1 MNNPRNLALAGVGV
15 AGGIYLLGI
24 NPFNS
29 YGSQNIGNAWSRAG
43 GSQTHSPAIAT
54 PLGTAPAAAE
64 ALSTVT
70 ISREMG
76 LMHVEIS
83 VRISGLRILI
93 GSTSDNTSNQVD
105 AKGQSAGGG
114 IDSDH
119 FKDKHMDQKVG
130 QPGPIKKAMSN
141 AHYGN
146 ENGK

>member
-15 AGGIYLLGI
+15 AGGIYFLGI

-54 PLGTAPAAAE
+54 PLG
-64 ALSTVT
+64 
-70 ISREMG
+70 
-76 LMHVEIS
+76 
-83 VRISGLRILI
+83 
-93 GSTSDNTSNQVD
+93 STSDNKSNQLD
-105 AKGQSAGGG
+105 AKGV
-114 IDSDH
+114 DSDH
-119 FKDKHMDQKVG
+119 FKDNHMDQKVG

>member
-54 PLGTAPAAAE
+54 PLGTAPSAA
-64 ALSTVT
+64 
-70 ISREMG
+70 R
-76 LMHVEIS
+76 
-83 VRISGLRILI
+83 
-93 GSTSDNTSNQVD
+93 GSTTDNKSNQVD
-105 AKGQSAGGG
+105 AKGV
-114 IDSDH
+114 DSDH
-119 FKDKHMDQKVG
+119 FKDNHMDQKVG
-130 QPGPIKKAMSN
+130 QPGPIKRAMSN

>member
-1 MNNPRNLALAGVGV
+1 MNNPRNLALAGAGV

-54 PLGTAPAAAE
+54 PLG
-64 ALSTVT
+64 STT
-70 ISREMG
+70 
-76 LMHVEIS
+76 
-83 VRISGLRILI
+83 
-93 GSTSDNTSNQVD
+93 DNKSNQLD
-105 AKGQSAGGG
+105 AKGCFCDVG

-119 FKDKHMDQKVG
+119 FRDNHMNQKIA

>member
-83 VRISGLRILI
+83 V
-93 GSTSDNTSNQVD
+93 D